1 MYNLRLI
8 KGKSYLGIVYAT
20 EKNPLVNV
28 AEKAKA
34 DYLVESGYFE
44 LIGNSEGCEPE
55 TVPNNVDTPE
65 DSGELFEEDVDETE
79 ENSISE
85 VMELQQKTKAELIDY
100 ATEKGIDIVG
110 CKTKDDIFSKIV
122 EAMANADE
130 ARKAIRE
137 E

>member
-55 TVPNNVDTPE
+55 TVPNNVDAPE

-100 ATEKGIDIVG
+100 ATEKRIDIVG